1 MQSLDSNKSTHSL
14 ATLHDVGYDQAL
26 AALPPSVRWVTI
38 LAATEGLSPTEIA
51 ELAGVR
57 VEVVVDVLER
67 GQSLARDV
75 HHRMIAENEGGVHGN
90 H

>member
-1 MQSLDSNKSTHSL
+1 MQGHESNESPHAP
-14 ATLHDVGYDQAL
+14 ATQHDVGYDQAI

-38 LAATEGLSPTEIA
+38 LAATEGLTPTEIA

-67 GQSLARDV
+67 GQSLVRDV
-75 HHRMIAENEGGVHGN
+75 HHRMIAESEGGVHGN